1 MYTSARFSPIKH
13 VRAFTL
19 IEMVIGIVLLS
30 IVLSVLSTLFYPQ
43 SKQSLEPIYS
53 VRAAEL
59 ANALLNEIVGKPYD
73 ENSGVAGNLNRCDE
87 AGSPNCAGDATAPAL
102 GPDTG
107 ETGVNLFDD
116 IDDYN
121 GYTQNG
127 AQIASGT
134 RFDSLYLNFSMSV
147 SVGYDTNF
155 DGVYDDPTVQANRG
169 VKLIKVSVTTPSNQS
184 IDFAAYRGNY

>member
-1 MYTSARFSPIKH
+1 M
-13 VRAFTL
+13 
-19 IEMVIGIVLLS
+19 
-30 IVLSVLSTLFYPQ
+30 
-43 SKQSLEPIYS
+43 
-53 VRAAEL
+53 
-59 ANALLNEIVGKPYD
+59 
-73 ENSGVAGNLNRCDE
+73 
-87 AGSPNCAGDATAPAL
+87 
-102 GPDTG
+102 GPGTG